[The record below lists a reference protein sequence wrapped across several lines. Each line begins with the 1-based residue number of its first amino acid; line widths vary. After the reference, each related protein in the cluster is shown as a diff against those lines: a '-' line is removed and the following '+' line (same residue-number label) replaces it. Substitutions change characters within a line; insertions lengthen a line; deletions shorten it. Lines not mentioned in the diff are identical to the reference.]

1 VGFEGDKL
9 TVISE
14 FAVKTVLEKFK
25 MAIEKGGHTPMMRLL
40 AIDLEYTLL
49 LTTLNIRCT
58 FLCCREQSNKRT
70 KLGTITYNTVLQKWM
85 SEISEGNKFSMAIGS
100 GTYTTGFYD
109 SARAGIWKEDEL
121 TDPVTGKFIRARLR
135 GVDYEYGFEIVLN
148 KEPALEKC

>member
-25 MAIEKGGHTPMMRLL
+25 MAIEKEAILMMRLL

-58 FLCCREQSNKRT
+58 FLMLQRT
-70 KLGTITYNTVLQKWM
+70 VKQRTVPRRYNNILYFKKWM
-85 SEISEGNKFSMAIGS
+85 SEIS
-100 GTYTTGFYD
+100 
-109 SARAGIWKEDEL
+109 
-121 TDPVTGKFIRARLR
+121 GK
-135 GVDYEYGFEIVLN
+135 
-148 KEPALEKC
+148 

>member
-1 VGFEGDKL
+1 VLAIEYDRTLVEGSDVFVNTAQALSPTSKTISDLFGASHPEAIVRTDTTIASGLQLQLCGFEGDKL

-58 FLCCREQSNKRT
+58 YVAENSQT
-70 KLGTITYNTVLQKWM
+70 KKQ
-85 SEISEGNKFSMAIGS
+85 
-100 GTYTTGFYD
+100 
-109 SARAGIWKEDEL
+109 
-121 TDPVTGKFIRARLR
+121 
-135 GVDYEYGFEIVLN
+135 
-148 KEPALEKC
+148 

>member
-25 MAIEKGGHTPMMRLL
+25 MAIEKGGHTLMMRL

-58 FLCCREQSNKRT
+58 YVAENSQTKEQYHV
-70 KLGTITYNTVLQKWM
+70 GTITYNTVLQKWM
-85 SEISEGNKFSMAIGS
+85 SEISEGNKFYGNW
-100 GTYTTGFYD
+100 
-109 SARAGIWKEDEL
+109 IWYL
-121 TDPVTGKFIRARLR
+121 YNR
-135 GVDYEYGFEIVLN
+135 VL
-148 KEPALEKC
+148 

>member
-1 VGFEGDKL
+1 
-9 TVISE
+9 
-14 FAVKTVLEKFK
+14 
-25 MAIEKGGHTPMMRLL
+25 MMRLL

-49 LTTLNIRCT
+49 LYMYISYVAENQTK
-58 FLCCREQSNKRT
+58 EQYHV
-70 KLGTITYNTVLQKWM
+70 GTITYNTVLQNGCLRYLR
-85 SEISEGNKFSMAIGS
+85 EINSLAIGS

-148 KEPALEKC
+148 KEPALEKVLDIRMITNKSLPFRLFILHLKTKTMLL

>member
-25 MAIEKGGHTPMMRLL
+25 MAIEKGGHTLMMRLL

-58 FLCCREQSNKRT
+58 FYVAENSQTKEQYHV
-70 KLGTITYNTVLQKWM
+70 GTITYNTVLQKWM

-121 TDPVTGKFIRARLR
+121 TDPVTGNLS
-135 GVDYEYGFEIVLN
+135 VPDFEELIMN
-148 KEPALEKC
+148 T

>member
-1 VGFEGDKL
+1 VVFEGDKL

-25 MAIEKGGHTPMMRLL
+25 MAIEKGGHSYDEAVSYRSRVYAT
-40 AIDLEYTLL
+40 
-49 LTTLNIRCT
+49 LTTLNIRYISYVAENSQT
-58 FLCCREQSNKRT
+58 KEQYHV
-70 KLGTITYNTVLQKWM
+70 GTITYNTVLQKWM
-85 SEISEGNKFSMAIGS
+85 SEISEGNKFSIIGS